1 MAKKKKVVGAVAGSS
16 AGREE
21 NFVEQVD
28 RFVSASDAM
37 FHAALIHKEL
47 AIACVKELFP
57 EQIDNLDL
65 DALTIE
71 PNEFYSA
78 ALKKQVADLI
88 YTIPWRNSTHVTK
101 VALILEHKAQSSPG
115 KNRAT
120 LAQVFSYVGEY
131 CRRIAED
138 AKDDSLDADVQPI
151 PIVIYTGSDAS
162 LDQLIWG
169 DSFRV
174 APGFEE
180 YAFVF
185 PVKFV
190 NMTRLRL
197 EGKLPENPVL
207 EAMYDTMTRHHKWE
221 FDGFAQNALRA
232 LRRIQGKWSP
242 AVKTVARSLLYF
254 CKLQMLSAG
263 VKLNSA
269 DVRSLIDSGN
279 LEENMEEDAFYEYF
293 APRAE
298 KAGFDKGEK
307 IGFDKGEKIGFDKG
321 EKIGFDKGEKI
332 GFDKGKDQERA
343 SMLDSQRATLSATV
357 RGRFGDVPAPIT
369 TAINKAQNLDS
380 LVEMRVYTLT
390 SANSLDDLVAYAQ
403 TALY

>member
-321 EKIGFDKGEKI
+321 EKIGFDKG
-332 GFDKGKDQERA
+332 KDQERA